1 MAGKMELTV
10 LTYRGIFQEVEEALG
25 MYSDGYRDQSALLD
39 LDGGDAKA
47 LGVED
52 GKPVLLETGSGKV
65 VVTAKLS
72 EDPHPGIAFMPSS
85 PWSAQLVSG
94 DVSESG
100 FLEMKSFRAQVSPA
114 SPASSAGAAVTS
126 IEEIAERIRAP

>member
-1 MAGKMELTV
+1 MAVKAEVTV
-10 LTYRGIFQEVEEALG
+10 VTYRGIFQEVEEALG
-25 MYSDGYRDQSALLD
+25 MYSDGYREQSALLD
-39 LDGGDAKA
+39 LDGGDAKG

-94 DVSESG
+94 DVGESG
-100 FLEMKSFRAQVSPA
+100 FLELKSFKAQVSPA
-114 SPASSAGAAVTS
+114 AAAGAAVTS
-126 IEEIAERIRAP
+126 IEEIAERIKAP

>member
-1 MAGKMELTV
+1 MGGKAEVTV
-10 LTYRGIFQEVEEALG
+10 VTYRGIFQEVEEGLG

-39 LDGGDAKA
+39 LDGSDAKG

-52 GKPVLLETGSGKV
+52 GKPVLLETGSGNV
-65 VVTAKLS
+65 VVAAKLS

-85 PWSAQLVSG
+85 PWSAQLLSG
-94 DVSESG
+94 DVSEG
-100 FLEMKSFRAQVSPA
+100 GLLELKSFKANVSPA
-114 SPASSAGAAVTS
+114 EGAVTS

>member
-1 MAGKMELTV
+1 MAGKIEVTV

-39 LDGGDAKA
+39 LDGSDAKA

-52 GKPVLLETGSGKV
+52 GKPVLLENDSGKV
-65 VVTAKLS
+65 MVAAKLS

-85 PWSAQLVSG
+85 PWSAQLLSG

-100 FLEMKSFRAQVSPA
+100 FLEMKSFKATVSPA
-114 SPASSAGAAVTS
+114 SPAGAAVTS
-126 IEEIAERIRAP
+126 IEEIAETIRAP